1 MQMKRRES
9 SGARCQEARLRPKLK
24 RKERSCKM
32 RERALWLESRRL
44 GEEKGRN
51 ETVNEEARNRPGKKD
66 LYWFSTLNLLPEM
79 TCKKRK

>member
-1 MQMKRRES
+1 
-9 SGARCQEARLRPKLK
+9 
-24 RKERSCKM
+24 M

-51 ETVNEEARNRPGKKD
+51 ETVNEEARNRAGKKD